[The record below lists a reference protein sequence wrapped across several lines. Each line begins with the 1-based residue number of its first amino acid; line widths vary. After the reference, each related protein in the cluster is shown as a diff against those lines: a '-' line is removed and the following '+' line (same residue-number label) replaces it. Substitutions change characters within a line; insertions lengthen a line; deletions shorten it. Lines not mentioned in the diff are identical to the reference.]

1 MILVL
6 LITLAL
12 SSIVVS
18 PPRSIVNGRS
28 LQIDIGLSPGQRLHV
43 ERIVAC
49 SAIDMP
55 FVAYDPDAP
64 STSGCNS
71 SGYTAVEI
79 YSASIA
85 SSPAGSLASKFRV
98 RQQKNSVLM
107 RRHLINRH
115 APTVRLQM
123 HLSAHASD
131 RSVVTDR
138 TVTILHYRVDE
149 LTLPIDSTEPNG
161 GSSGIGG
168 KNVFGAAI
176 QDDGRDDEMQFTGVE
191 SVDKR
196 NPWYLQTIGMFAI
209 FAFGA
214 GVALVIWLRVTKK
227 ASKLNASGNGD
238 YQQKHYRSIASFLSR
253 ATSLGFYASVPTSPP
268 PPPEKV

>member
-1 MILVL
+1 
-6 LITLAL
+6 
-12 SSIVVS
+12 
-18 PPRSIVNGRS
+18 
-28 LQIDIGLSPGQRLHV
+28 
-43 ERIVAC
+43 
-49 SAIDMP
+49 
-55 FVAYDPDAP
+55 
-64 STSGCNS
+64 
-71 SGYTAVEI
+71 
-79 YSASIA
+79 
-85 SSPAGSLASKFRV
+85 
-98 RQQKNSVLM
+98 
-107 RRHLINRH
+107 
-115 APTVRLQM
+115 M

-149 LTLPIDSTEPNG
+149 LALPIDSPEST
-161 GSSGIGG
+161 GSSSSSNNG

-209 FAFGA
+209 FAFGS

-227 ASKLNASGNGD
+227 ASKLNANGNGD
-238 YQQKHYRSIASFLSR
+238 YQQRHYRSIASFLSR

-268 PPPEKV
+268 PGKV